1 MAAGMERPFDIVCA
15 LVRNRVFDAGEE
27 IPAGVDWEAVLE
39 CAVRQEVNAICYEAV
54 KLLPQDRQPS
64 FALMMKWD
72 ISAQAIR
79 EMYSLRLKAAREV
92 CDILG
97 AEGIKPVM
105 LKGLAL
111 APLYPEPS
119 ERESADVDILTFRD
133 REKADEIIRRRG
145 IEVAGEG
152 HHTSFKYNGILFE
165 NHGTDVKWDFNFRRS
180 DYRTL
185 RFLDRHAAD
194 ALPGPGGFP
203 VFPPAVTAVFL
214 VKHLKQHLR
223 WNVKVNVKQFTDLAL
238 LLQTNPGIMDDVLS
252 GLKSVGLRHFGKT
265 MMRVSEKV
273 TGVDLHI
280 KADILSR
287 AAAAFIAKYVLPLPK
302 KNNILL
308 QYSIVARDIIV
319 DRLHRLNSR

>member
-1 MAAGMERPFDIVCA
+1 MKRPFDIVCA
-15 LVRNRVFDAGEE
+15 LVRNRVLDAGEE

-54 KLLPQDRQPS
+54 KALPADRQPS

-72 ISAQAIR
+72 VSAQAIR
-79 EMYSLRLKAAREV
+79 EMYSLRLKAASEV
-92 CDILG
+92 CNILG
-97 AEGIKPVM
+97 ANGIRPVM
-105 LKGLAL
+105 LKGLTL

-119 ERESADVDILTFRD
+119 ERESADVDILTFHD
-133 REKADEIIRRRG
+133 RAKADDVMRSHG
-145 IEVAGEG
+145 IEVTGDG

-180 DYRTL
+180 DYRVL
-185 RFLDRHAAD
+185 GFLDRHAAD
-194 ALPGPGGFP
+194 ALPGPEGFMML
-203 VFPPAVTAVFL
+203 PPAVTAVFL

-238 LLQTNPGIMDDVLS
+238 LLRANPGILDDVLS

-273 TGVDLHI
+273 TGATLRI

-287 AAAAFIAKYVLPLPK
+287 AAAAFIVKCVLPLPK
-302 KNNILL
+302 ANNILL

-319 DRLHRLNSR
+319 SRLHRRGFI